1 MSVRRYMAGMG
12 LGAVVATGLVAA
24 PALFAQ
30 TAAQQQR
37 IAAVKRA
44 PSIASIGSFTPAA
57 ADPRLA
63 AALARSGLSG
73 SGFRFT
79 PADSARSSNRS
90 VTVAVRA
97 RNTRPAVALADRGI
111 AAPAAVTL
119 APIAYN
125 LGVSVGW
132 KRFAISGDLA
142 KLDLAGAPG
151 SRESAELGVSYT
163 GNRASGRIKAGTE
176 RPLAGAP
183 RMIADDPNYSIDVGG
198 SYSITRNLDLTAG
211 VRYKSEENRL
221 PQLTDN
227 RRDSQAV
234 YVGTAIRF

>member
-1 MSVRRYMAGMG
+1 MSVRRLIAGIGIGTLGVVG
-12 LGAVVATGLVAA
+12 LAAA
-24 PALFAQ
+24 PALLAQ
-30 TAAQQQR
+30 TAPQQQR
-37 IAAVKRA
+37 IAAKRA
-44 PSIASIGSFTPAA
+44 PSIASIGTFTPAA

-79 PADSARSSNRS
+79 PADSARSISRS

-97 RNTRPAVALADRGI
+97 RTARPATALADRGA

-119 APIAYN
+119 QPIAYN

-142 KLDLAGAPG
+142 KLDLAGQPG
-151 SRESAELGVSYT
+151 GRESLDLGVSYT
-163 GNRASGRIKAGTE
+163 GKRASGRIKAGTE
-176 RPLAGAP
+176 RPLESAP
-183 RMIADDPNYSIDVGG
+183 RLIAVDPSYSIDVGG
-198 SYSITRNLDLTAG
+198 SYSITRNLDVTAG

-234 YVGTAIRF
+234 YIGTAIRF

>member
-12 LGAVVATGLVAA
+12 IGAAAVLGLAAA
-24 PALFAQ
+24 PALLAQ
-30 TAAQQQR
+30 SAPQQR
-37 IAAVKRA
+37 ISAKRA
-44 PSIASIGSFTPAA
+44 PTIASIGTFTPAA

-79 PADSARSSNRS
+79 PADSVRTSNRS

-97 RNTRPAVALADRGI
+97 RNTRPATALADRGA

-119 APIAYN
+119 QPIAYN

-163 GNRASGRIKAGTE
+163 GKRASGRIKAGAE
-176 RPLAGAP
+176 RPLAGEP
-183 RMIADDPNYSIDVGG
+183 RLIADDPSYSIDLGG

>member
-1 MSVRRYMAGMG
+1 MSVRRLTTGIGIGA
-12 LGAVVATGLVAA
+12 LGAAGLVVA
-24 PALFAQ
+24 PALLAQ
-30 TAAQQQR
+30 TVPQQHR
-37 IAAVKRA
+37 IAQKRA
-44 PSIASIGSFTPAA
+44 VSIASIGTFTPAA
-57 ADPRLA
+57 ADPKLA
-63 AALARSGLSG
+63 AALARAGLSG

-79 PADSARSSNRS
+79 PADSARSNSRS

-97 RNTRPAVALADRGI
+97 RTARPIAAVADRGA

-119 APIAYN
+119 QPIAYN

-132 KRFAISGDLA
+132 KRFAISGDLS
-142 KLDLAGAPG
+142 KLDLAGQPG
-151 SRESAELGVSYT
+151 SRQALDLGVSYT
-163 GNRASGRIKAGTE
+163 GKRASGRIKAATE
-176 RPLAGAP
+176 RPLENTP
-183 RMIADDPNYSIDVGG
+183 RLIAADPSYSIDVGG
-198 SYSITRNLDLTAG
+198 SYSLTRNLDLTAG

>member
-1 MSVRRYMAGMG
+1 MGVRRLIAGIG
-12 LGAVVATGLVAA
+12 IGALGAAGFVVA
-24 PALFAQ
+24 PALLAQ
-30 TAAQQQR
+30 TAPQQR
-37 IAAVKRA
+37 ATPAKRSL
-44 PSIASIGSFTPAA
+44 SIASIGTFTPAA
-57 ADPRLA
+57 ADPKLA
-63 AALARSGLSG
+63 AVLARSGLSG

-79 PADSARSSNRS
+79 PANSARSTSRS

-97 RNTRPAVALADRGI
+97 RNARPAAAMADRGA

-119 APIAYN
+119 QPIAYN

-132 KRFAISGDLA
+132 KRFAVSGDLS
-142 KLDLAGAPG
+142 KLDLAGQPG
-151 SRESAELGVSYT
+151 SRQALDVGMSYT
-163 GNRASGRIKAGTE
+163 GKRAAGRIKAATE
-176 RPLAGAP
+176 RPLEGTP
-183 RMIADDPNYSIDVGG
+183 RLIAADPSYSIDVGG

>member
-1 MSVRRYMAGMG
+1 MAGIG
-12 LGAVVATGLVAA
+12 IGAVAALGLVAA
-24 PALFAQ
+24 PALLAQ
-30 TAAQQQR
+30 SAPQQR
-37 IAAVKRA
+37 VTAKRA
-44 PSIASIGSFTPAA
+44 PTIAGIGTFTPAA

-63 AALARSGLSG
+63 AVLARSGLSG

-79 PADSARSSNRS
+79 PADSVRTSNRS

-97 RNTRPAVALADRGI
+97 RNARPATTLADRGA

-119 APIAYN
+119 QPIAYN

-132 KRFAISGDLA
+132 KRFAVSGDLA
-142 KLDLAGAPG
+142 KLDLGGAPG

-163 GNRASGRIKAGTE
+163 GKRASGRIKAGAE
-176 RPLAGAP
+176 RPLAGEP
-183 RMIADDPNYSIDVGG
+183 RLIADEPNYSIDVGG
-198 SYSITRNLDLTAG
+198 SYSITRNLDVTAG

-221 PQLTDN
+221 PQLTDD

>member
-1 MSVRRYMAGMG
+1 MSVRRSMAGIG
-12 LGAVVATGLVAA
+12 IGAVAALGLVAA
-24 PALFAQ
+24 PALLAQ
-30 TAAQQQR
+30 SAPQQRVTAA
-37 IAAVKRA
+37 KRA
-44 PSIASIGSFTPAA
+44 PSISSIGTFTPAA

-79 PADSARSSNRS
+79 PADSIRTSNRS

-97 RNTRPAVALADRGI
+97 RNTRPATALADRGA

-119 APIAYN
+119 QPIAYN

-151 SRESAELGVSYT
+151 SRESAEVGVSYT
-163 GNRASGRIKAGTE
+163 GKRASGRIKAGAE
-176 RPLAGAP
+176 RPLLSEP
-183 RMIADDPNYSIDVGG
+183 SLIADDPNYSIDVGG
-198 SYSITRNLDLTAG
+198 SYSITRNLDVTAG

>member
-1 MSVRRYMAGMG
+1 MGVRRYMAGMG
-12 LGAVVATGLVAA
+12 IGAVAALSLVAA

-30 TAAQQQR
+30 SAPQQR
-37 IAAVKRA
+37 LAAKRA
-44 PSIASIGSFTPAA
+44 PTIASIGTFTPAA

-79 PADSARSSNRS
+79 PADAVRTSNRS

-97 RNTRPAVALADRGI
+97 RNSRPVTALADRGA

-119 APIAYN
+119 QPIAYN

-151 SRESAELGVSYT
+151 SRESAEVGVSYT
-163 GNRASGRIKAGTE
+163 GKRVSGRIKAGAE
-176 RPLAGAP
+176 RPLASEP
-183 RMIADDPNYSIDVGG
+183 RLIADDPNYSIDVGG
-198 SYSITRNLDLTAG
+198 SYSITRNLDVTAG
-211 VRYKSEENRL
+211 VRYKSEEHRL